1 MVEGYLT
8 VKLIHR
14 ICPNCGAKLEKH
26 KGFCIFCGTQIF
38 SLVFAVLK
46 SLGM

>member
-1 MVEGYLT
+1 M
-8 VKLIHR
+8 VKLDPG
-14 ICPNCGAKLEKH
+14 ICPNCGAKLEKQRS
-26 KGFCIFCGTQIF
+26 FCIFCGTQMF